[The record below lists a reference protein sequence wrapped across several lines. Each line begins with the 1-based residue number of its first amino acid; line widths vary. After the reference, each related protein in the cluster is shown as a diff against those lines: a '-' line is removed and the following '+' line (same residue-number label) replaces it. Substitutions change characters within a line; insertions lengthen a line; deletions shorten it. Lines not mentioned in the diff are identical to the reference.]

1 MPSPRQVVR
10 SDSQHRRDPLELI
23 DQLIE
28 RIYDRRHAASVLD
41 RVENLKQ
48 QDLDTRWK
56 AAPRL
61 YLLLEHYL
69 VQVDEARLNRQE
81 LRAEIK
87 QSFADLLSEPRLGLI
102 FESEAEQEV
111 LLGREF
117 LKPLVDH
124 VSTLLGVDAH
134 PSFAAISR
142 WLDGL
147 SFARGPQ
154 EAPDHTLGTPSRD
167 GWTALLGRL
176 GHDLFER
183 LRETL
188 GKDVATE
195 LFEERYREMA
205 DCYLGLDTFPAV
217 VRLFPP
223 ELLDDKKLSLLSRS
237 QTRQV
242 LLDKLDELQHANQ
255 KLEENN
261 ADLQMALQILERSNE
276 ELEARV
282 EERTQELRHAKE
294 AVEGSEERLRRI
306 SEAAHDGIVM
316 VDHRGRATYMNSAA
330 EDMLGFSRDELLGR
344 SMLSRV
350 VPRRYRKR
358 FSRTFRAG
366 LTTGQGPGMG
376 QTSEV
381 MIQDRNGREFPV
393 ELSASAV
400 KFGDRWHLV
409 GVVRDI
415 SQRKRQEEERRRL
428 EEQLQEAQRLESLG
442 VLSGGIA
449 HDFNNLLTTVLGH
462 VGIMETMASHDFML
476 GDSLG
481 EIRTAV
487 QRMSDLTQ
495 QMLAYSGRGQFIVEP
510 LSFAE
515 LIADMAEL
523 LHSSVSKRAHLDF
536 RFDPVLPKVMADR
549 GQMQQVVMNLI
560 TNASDAIGDS
570 DGQVVVSARQ
580 VEADREW
587 LQRCRPGAE
596 LPPGAYVSLEVQDSG
611 SGMDEETRARMFEP
625 FFTTRF
631 TGRGLGLAA
640 VLGIVRG
647 HKGAI
652 DVVSAPGE
660 GTTVR
665 ILLPPAELPA
675 ETSAPDEEESEI
687 QTTGTVLV
695 VDDEPGV
702 RFLARMVLEEY
713 GFSVLTAE
721 DGRQAIEV
729 FSQRADEIDLVLL
742 DLTMPNMDGEQAFA
756 ALQEVRQ
763 GTRILLSSGYS
774 RLETMKRFEG
784 RQLAGF
790 VPKPYEVETLV
801 REVRRALAAPASS
814 SETPD
819 PIS

>member
-1 MPSPRQVVR
+1 MPSPRHAVR
-10 SDSQHRRDPLELI
+10 PDDPHRRDPLALI
-23 DQLIE
+23 DHLIE
-28 RIYDRRHAASVLD
+28 RIYDRRHAASVID

-48 QDLDTRWK
+48 QDIETRWRS
-56 AAPRL
+56 APRL

-69 VQVDEARLNRQE
+69 VQIDDARLDRTA
-81 LRAEIK
+81 LRADVKEA
-87 QSFADLLSEPRLGLI
+87 FPDLVEVSRLGLI
-102 FESEAEQEV
+102 FEEEDKQEI

-117 LKPLVDH
+117 LQPLVDH
-124 VSTLLGVDAH
+124 VLELLGDDAH
-134 PSFAAISR
+134 PSFSAISR
-142 WLDGL
+142 WLESL
-147 SFARGPQ
+147 TLLPGPQ
-154 EAPDHTLGTPSRD
+154 QTPEHTLGTPSRD

-188 GKDVATE
+188 GRDVATE

-242 LLDKLDELQHANQ
+242 LLDKLDDIQAANQ

-282 EERTQELRHAKE
+282 DERTQELVGAKE
-294 AVEGSEERLRRI
+294 AIEASEERLRRI
-306 SEAAHDGIVM
+306 SEAAHDAIVM

-330 EDMLGFSRDELLGR
+330 EAMLGFGRDELLGR
-344 SMLSRV
+344 SVLSKV
-350 VPRRYRKR
+350 VPARFRRH
-358 FSRTFRAG
+358 FSRTFRDG
-366 LTTGQGPGMG
+366 LETGQGPGMG

-381 MIQDRNGREFPV
+381 VLMDRVGREFPV
-393 ELSASAV
+393 ELAASAV
-400 KFGDRWHLV
+400 KFGDRWNLV

-415 SQRKRQEEERRRL
+415 SQRKQQEEESRRL
-428 EEQLQEAQRLESLG
+428 DEQLQEAQRLESLG

-462 VGIMETMASHDFML
+462 VGIMESMAGPDFAFN
-476 GDSLG
+476 DSLV

-495 QMLAYSGRGQFIVEP
+495 QMLAYSGRGHFIVEP
-510 LSFAE
+510 VSFAE

-523 LHSSVSKRAHLDF
+523 LQSSVSKRVQLDF
-536 RFDPVLPKVMADR
+536 RFGENLPTVLADS

-560 TNASDAIGDS
+560 TNASDAMGES
-570 DGQVVVSARQ
+570 DGQLGVSARQ
-580 VEADREW
+580 VDVDREW
-587 LQRCRPGAE
+587 LRRCRTGAE
-596 LPPGAYVSLEVQDSG
+596 LLPGPYVMLEVQDTG
-611 SGMDEETRARMFEP
+611 SGMDEDTLNRMFEP

-631 TGRGLGLAA
+631 MGRGLGLAA

-652 DVVSAPGE
+652 DVESTPAV

-665 ILLPPAELPA
+665 ILLPLAEKPAEPPVADDEDASPA
-675 ETSAPDEEESEI
+675 
-687 QTTGTVLV
+687 TTGTILV

-713 GFSVLTAE
+713 GFTVLAAE
-721 DGRQAIEV
+721 DGREALRLFRERSDEV
-729 FSQRADEIDLVLL
+729 DLVLL
-742 DLTMPNMDGEQAFA
+742 YL
-756 ALQEVRQ
+756 
-763 GTRILLSSGYS
+763 
-774 RLETMKRFEG
+774 
-784 RQLAGF
+784 
-790 VPKPYEVETLV
+790 
-801 REVRRALAAPASS
+801 
-814 SETPD
+814 
-819 PIS
+819 

>member
-1 MPSPRQVVR
+1 MMPSTRHAIRPDDRLRQ
-10 SDSQHRRDPLELI
+10 DPLTLI
-23 DQLIE
+23 DHLIE
-28 RIYDRRHAASVLD
+28 RIYDRRHAASVID
-41 RVENLKQ
+41 RVENLRR
-48 QDLDTRWK
+48 QDLETRWR

-69 VQVDEARLNRQE
+69 VQIDDARVDRDALREEVKSAYPE
-81 LRAEIK
+81 LIGV
-87 QSFADLLSEPRLGLI
+87 PRLGLI
-102 FESEAEQEV
+102 FEPEGKQEV

-117 LKPLVDH
+117 LQPLVDH
-124 VSTLLGVDAH
+124 VLELLGPDAH
-134 PSFAAISR
+134 PSFGAISR
-142 WLDGL
+142 WLESL
-147 SFARGPQ
+147 SLAPGPQ
-154 EAPDHTLGTPSRD
+154 QTPDHAMGTPSRD

-188 GKDVATE
+188 GRDVATE

-242 LLDKLDELQHANQ
+242 LLDKLDDIQAANQ

-261 ADLQMALQILERSNE
+261 ADLQMALEILERSNE

-282 EERTQELRHAKE
+282 GERTRELVGAKE
-294 AVEGSEERLRRI
+294 AVEASEERLRRI
-306 SEAAHDGIVM
+306 SEAAHDAIIM

-330 EDMLGFSRDELLGR
+330 EAMLGFDRDELLGK
-344 SMLSRV
+344 SMLSQV
-350 VPRRYRKR
+350 VPARYRHH
-358 FSRTFRAG
+358 FSRTFRDG

-376 QTSEV
+376 QTNEV
-381 MIQDRNGREFPV
+381 VLMDRDGREFPV
-393 ELSASAV
+393 ELAASAV
-400 KFGDRWHLV
+400 KFGERWNLV

-415 SQRKRQEEERRRL
+415 SQRKQQEAESRRL
-428 EEQLQEAQRLESLG
+428 EDQLQEAQRLESLG

-462 VGIMETMASHDFML
+462 VGIMEAFA
-476 GDSLG
+476 GPEFQFNDSLV

-495 QMLAYSGRGQFIVEP
+495 QMLAYSGRGHFIVEP
-510 LSFAE
+510 VSFAE
-515 LIADMAEL
+515 LVADMAEL
-523 LHSSVSKRAHLDF
+523 LQSSVSKRVHLDF
-536 RFDPVLPKVMADR
+536 HFDRDLPKVMADS
-549 GQMQQVVMNLI
+549 GQLQQVVMNLI
-560 TNASDAIGDS
+560 TNASDAMGDS
-570 DGQVVVSARQ
+570 DGGVTVSARLAQ
-580 VEADREW
+580 VSREW
-587 LQRCRPGAE
+587 LRRCRTGAE
-596 LPPGAYVSLEVQDSG
+596 LLPGPYVLLEVKDSG
-611 SGMDEETRARMFEP
+611 SGMDEDTSNRMFEP

-652 DVVSAPGE
+652 DVESTPGE

-665 ILLPPAELPA
+665 ILLPPAEQPA
-675 ETSAPDEEESEI
+675 EQEPTDEEVSAAS
-687 QTTGTVLV
+687 TTGTILV

-713 GFSVLTAE
+713 GFTVLTAE
-721 DGRQAIEV
+721 DGRAALRLFEGQ
-729 FSQRADEIDLVLL
+729 SDEIDLVLL
-742 DLTMPNMDGEQAFA
+742 DLTMPNMDGEQTLV
-756 ALQEVRQ
+756 ALHDVRKD
-763 GTRILLSSGYS
+763 TRVLLSSGYS
-774 RLETMKRFEG
+774 RHETMKRFEG
-784 RQLAGF
+784 REVAGF
-790 VPKPYEVETLV
+790 VPKPYEVESLV
-801 REVRRALAAPASS
+801 REVRRALAGQGSQV
-814 SETPD
+814 EDQTD
-819 PIS
+819 D